1 MAERKKVIIY
11 GGLGVLILGMA
22 VALIF
27 FVKKSSDKDTE
38 MKGMVAQMTY
48 EKSQLQQEYEDFSKS
63 TDGLQFKT
71 TNDSLS
77 HQIVKQKQRIQSLME
92 ELKTVKVTDVQ
103 KINQLKQELATVRKV
118 LRQYVIMVDS
128 LNRQN
133 QALTAENH
141 EVKQKYTQ
149 ASLQA
154 EQLSKEKSSLQEK
167 VTRAARLDIK
177 SMSVETLTDRNKRT
191 DKVNKTSMIR
201 INFTIAKNVTAAPGN
216 KHVYARIMTP
226 DNEVLSRSAGDVF
239 PYENRQI
246 QYSCK
251 KGVEYQGED
260 LSDVLY
266 WKVNELLFPG
276 SYRVDLFADGNL
288 IGQASFRLAK

>member
-1 MAERKKVIIY
+1 MSGRKSIIIY
-11 GGLGVLILGMA
+11 SSVGALVLLLVI
-22 VALIF
+22 ALVF
-27 FVKKSSDKDTE
+27 FVKKSSDKDSE

-48 EKSQLQQEYEDFSKS
+48 EKSQLQQEYEDFAKS

-71 TNDSLS
+71 TNDSLA
-77 HQIVKQKQRIQSLME
+77 HQIMKQKQRIHSLMD
-92 ELKTVKVTDVQ
+92 ELKTVRVTDVQ

-128 LNRQN
+128 LNHQN
-133 QALTAENH
+133 QVLTAENQ
-141 EVKQKYTQ
+141 EVKQKFNQ
-149 ASLQA
+149 ASQHV
-154 EQLSKEKSSLQEK
+154 EQLSKEKSSLEEK
-167 VTRAARLDIK
+167 VTRAARLDVK
-177 SMSVETLTDRNKRT
+177 SFNVETLTDRNKKT
-191 DKVNKTSMIR
+191 DKVNKVTTIK

-226 DNEVLSRSAGDVF
+226 DNGVLARSQSDVF
-239 PYENRQI
+239 PFENRQI

-251 KGVEYQGED
+251 KTIEYQGED
-260 LSDVLY
+260 LSEVLY

-276 SYRVDLFADGNL
+276 SYRVDLFAEGNL

>member
-1 MAERKKVIIY
+1 MAERKKVFIY
-11 GGLGVLILGMA
+11 GALGILILGMA
-22 VALIF
+22 AALIF
-27 FVKKSSDKDTE
+27 FVKKSADKDTE

-133 QALTAENH
+133 QALTAENQ

-149 ASLQA
+149 VSLHA

-167 VTRAARLDIK
+167 VIRAARLDIK
-177 SMSVETLTDRNKRT
+177 AMSVETLTDRNKRT
-191 DKVNKTSMIR
+191 DRVNKTSMIR

-226 DNEVLSRSAGDVF
+226 DNEVLSKGDVF

-251 KGVEYQGED
+251 KSVEYQGED

>member
-1 MAERKKVIIY
+1 MAERKKVFIY
-11 GGLGVLILGMA
+11 GSLGVLILGMA
-22 VALIF
+22 AALIF
-27 FVKKSSDKDTE
+27 FVKKSADKDTE

-63 TDGLQFKT
+63 TDGLQFQT

-191 DKVNKTSMIR
+191 DRVNKTSMIR

-226 DNEVLSRSAGDVF
+226 DNEVLSKGDVF

-251 KGVEYQGED
+251 KSVEYQGED